1 MTLCQLGIVVGIL
14 AAVLVN
20 MLIQRM
26 GDATWNTTVGWR
38 WMFFAGI
45 VPALLFVLTIVPV
58 VESPRWLM
66 KIGRR
71 DQALH
76 VLARI
81 NGADVA
87 TREALEIENSLA
99 IEKGQV
105 SELLPAFRR
114 PLLLCIVLAGLQQIS
129 GITPAFS
136 FLPEIFRSAGMAAGH
151 AFFQS
156 VLVSLINL
164 LFTLF
169 PLWLVDRRKEDT
181 HSRRHDPA
189 VHFVCLG
196 RLVLLRSREWSGN
209 PGSCYELRG
218 GPRSATA
225 WRAGSSFP
233 RFIPPRFA
241 GAACP
246 SLPPPF
252 GCRLLRP

>member
-114 PLLLCIVLAGLQQIS
+114 PLLPVHCARGIAADQRNHAGVLL
-129 GITPAFS
+129 
-136 FLPEIFRSAGMAAGH
+136 SAGDL
-151 AFFQS
+151 S
-156 VLVSLINL
+156 
-164 LFTLF
+164 
-169 PLWLVDRRKEDT
+169 
-181 HSRRHDPA
+181 
-189 VHFVCLG
+189 LG
-196 RLVLLRSREWSGN
+196 RYGRWPRLLPVSPGQPDQPLVHSLSPLARGSPEGRHSFSPARPCGAFRLPWS
-209 PGSCYELRG
+209 
-218 GPRSATA
+218 
-225 WRAGSSFP
+225 AGSITFTGVVWQSWF
-233 RFIPPRFA
+233 
-241 GAACP
+241 
-246 SLPPPF
+246 
-252 GCRLLRP
+252 LL